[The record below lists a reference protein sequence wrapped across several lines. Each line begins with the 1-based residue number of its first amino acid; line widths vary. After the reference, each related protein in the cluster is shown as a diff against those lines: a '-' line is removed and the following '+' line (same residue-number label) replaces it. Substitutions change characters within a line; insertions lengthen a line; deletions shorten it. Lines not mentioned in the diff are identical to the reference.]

1 MEDVVRLAT
10 LMLLAIVGLN
20 LLVYIENKKK

>member
-10 LMLLAIVGLN
+10 LMLLAIVGLK